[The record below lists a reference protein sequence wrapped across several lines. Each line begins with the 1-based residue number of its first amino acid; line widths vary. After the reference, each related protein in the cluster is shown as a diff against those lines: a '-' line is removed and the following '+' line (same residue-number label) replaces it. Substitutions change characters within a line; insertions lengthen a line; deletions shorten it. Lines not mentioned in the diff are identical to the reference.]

1 MPTDLVHDP
10 APHLDDAPL
19 ARQAVAGSEPL
30 VERLLAPFRSFAH
43 TASAGGVVLLATTAL
58 ALGWANSP
66 WADGYHHLWETSL
79 GLQIGGWAPRTTLH
93 HLINDGLMAVF
104 FFLVG
109 LEIKREMI
117 AGELASIRRAALPM
131 VAALGGMVVPA
142 ALYAIANRGGP
153 GAPGWG
159 IPMAT
164 DIAFALGVLAL
175 LGDRVPIGLKVFLA
189 ALAIVDDIG
198 AVLVIAVFYSGGVS
212 WAALG
217 SAGALLVL
225 AAVAN
230 AAGVRRPSSYAAIGV
245 ALWAAVLLSGVHAT
259 VAGVLLAMTIPVRTR
274 IAEGTFLRKA
284 RQALADFDAAALV
297 TSADPRTTVLSNT
310 GHHTA
315 LEELETLCE
324 AAQPPLIRMEH
335 ALHGVVA
342 FGIMPLFALAN
353 AGVTLDG
360 SALSEALSHPV
371 TIGTFVGLLFGK
383 PIGIVIFSWIAV
395 RLRWAALPAGVTWR
409 SLTGAGVLGGIGFT
423 MALFIAALAFPAPRD
438 GSAVGESLL
447 LDEAK
452 VGVLA
457 ASTLAG
463 LVGWLLLRSSPR
475 GLGPSSDE
483 RPSPPDARD

>member
-1 MPTDLVHDP
+1 MLPDLLRDSDPDVATPPT
-10 APHLDDAPL
+10 AA
-19 ARQAVAGSEPL
+19 AATAEEPF
-30 VERLLAPFRSFAH
+30 VDRLLAPFRAFAH
-43 TASAGGVVLLATTAL
+43 TASAGGLVLLATTAL

-66 WADGYHHLWETSL
+66 WAASYHHLWETPL
-79 GLQIGGWAPRTTLH
+79 GLSIGGWAPVTTLH

-104 FFLVG
+104 FFVVG
-109 LEIKREMI
+109 LEIKREML
-117 AGELASIRRAALPM
+117 AGELASVRRAALPM
-131 VAALGGMVVPA
+131 VAALGGMIVPA
-142 ALYAIANRGGP
+142 ALYALVNRGGP

-175 LGDRVPIGLKVFLA
+175 LGDRVPTGLKVFLA

-198 AVLVIAVFYSGGVS
+198 AVLVIAVFYSGGVA
-212 WAALG
+212 WGAIGAAAALLAL
-217 SAGALLVL
+217 SAI
-225 AAVAN
+225 AN
-230 AAGVRRPSSYAAIGV
+230 AAGVRRPSSYAVIGV

-274 IAEGTFLRKA
+274 IAEGTFLNKA
-284 RQALADFDAAALV
+284 RQALADFDAAAHV
-297 TSADPRTTVLSNT
+297 TSADPRTTVLGNT

-342 FGIMPLFALAN
+342 FAIMPLFALAN

-360 SALSEALSHPV
+360 SALSAALTHPV
-371 TIGTFVGLLFGK
+371 TVGALVGLLFGK
-383 PIGIVIFSWIAV
+383 PIGIVLFSWLAV
-395 RLRWAALPAGVTWR
+395 RLRWAALPDGVTWR
-409 SLTGAGVLGGIGFT
+409 SLSGAGVLGGIGFT

-457 ASTLAG
+457 ASALAG

-483 RPSPPDARD
+483 RRRAGDVQH

>member
-1 MPTDLVHDP
+1 MIPELVH
-10 APHLDDAPL
+10 DDAPL
-19 ARQAVAGSEPL
+19 VD
-30 VERLLAPFRSFAH
+30 RLLAPFRQFAH
-43 TASAGGVVLLATTAL
+43 TASSGGIVLLATTAL

-66 WADGYHHLWETSL
+66 WAGSYHHLWETTV
-79 GLQIGGWAPRTTLH
+79 GLTIGGWAPRLTLH

-109 LEIKREMI
+109 LEIERETI

-142 ALYAIANRGGP
+142 LLYTLVNRGGV
-153 GAPGWG
+153 GAAGWG
-159 IPMAT
+159 VPMAT

-175 LGDRVPIGLKVFLA
+175 LGDRVPTGLKVFLA

-198 AVLVIAVFYSGGVS
+198 AVLVIADFYSGGVS
-212 WAALG
+212 WGALGAAAALL
-217 SAGALLVL
+217 AL
-225 AAVAN
+225 AAGAN
-230 AAGVRRPSSYAAIGV
+230 AAGFRRPGSYAAIGI

-274 IAEGTFLRKA
+274 IAEGTFLVGA
-284 RQALADFDAAALV
+284 RRALADFDAAALDS
-297 TSADPRTTVLSNT
+297 SANPHTTVLGNA

-342 FGIMPLFALAN
+342 FVIMPLFALAN
-353 AGVTLDG
+353 AGVTLDAG
-360 SALSEALSHPV
+360 TLSAAATHPV
-371 TIGTFVGLLFGK
+371 TIAALVGLLVGK
-383 PIGIVIFSWIAV
+383 PIGIVLFSWLAV
-395 RLRWAALPAGVTWR
+395 WMRWAALPAGVTWR
-409 SLTGAGVLGGIGFT
+409 SLSGAGALGGIGFT
-423 MALFIAALAFPAPRD
+423 MALFIAALAFPPTGDAGATGASP
-438 GSAVGESLL
+438 L

-457 ASTLAG
+457 ASLLAG
-463 LVGWLLLRSSPR
+463 LAGWLLLRASPR
-475 GLGPSSDE
+475 GLGPPSDADVA
-483 RPSPPDARD
+483 PTPDATA

>member
-1 MPTDLVHDP
+1 MPTDLVRDP
-10 APHLDDAPL
+10 APEIDDAPL
-19 ARQAVAGSEPL
+19 APATVVDPGEPL
-30 VERLLAPFRSFAH
+30 VDRLLAPFRKFAH
-43 TASAGGVVLLATTAL
+43 TASAGGLVLLATTAV

-66 WADGYHHLWETSL
+66 WADSYHHLWETSL

-93 HLINDGLMAVF
+93 HLINDGIMAVF

-142 ALYAIANRGGP
+142 ALYAMVNRGGS
-153 GAPGWG
+153 GSAGWG

-175 LGDRVPIGLKVFLA
+175 LGDRVPTGLKVFLA

-212 WAALG
+212 WTALG
-217 SAGALLVL
+217 AGGALLVL

-230 AAGVRRPSSYAAIGV
+230 AAGVRRPSAYAVIGV

-274 IAEGTFLRKA
+274 IAEGTFLIKA
-284 RQALADFDAAALV
+284 RRALADFDQAALC

-335 ALHGVVA
+335 ALHGVVG

-353 AGVTLDG
+353 AGVALDG
-360 SALSEALSHPV
+360 AALGAALSHPV
-371 TIGTFVGLLFGK
+371 TLGAFIGLLIGK
-383 PIGIVIFSWIAV
+383 PIGIVAFSWAAV
-395 RLRWAALPAGVTWR
+395 RLRWAALPDGVTWR

-438 GSAVGESLL
+438 GSAVGAGAL
-447 LDEAK
+447 LDAAK

-475 GLGPSSDE
+475 GLGPSDR
-483 RPSPPDARD
+483 RPPLPDVQA